1 MITVAK
7 HTKLQ
12 LLAGGLFAVC
22 CFTFFQSALPYH
34 LFFKEEMQLFL
45 LTGEH
50 FLSYAGKPAWLA
62 CYAGDFLTQF
72 FYLRGVGALT
82 LTLVLCAEYT
92 LWAQVLRRLGRRR
105 YAAVAA
111 LLPAAADGFMHCG
124 LYYGLPTSLSI
135 ILTLLAFEAFT
146 LIKRPAVA
154 FAAGVLLLPGLYIA
168 AGASFLLFPLLAG
181 VYSWRRGNR
190 FAVVALLLIAAACPA
205 IARPYYLL
213 TPGQA
218 YSYPFPSSI
227 NLRGVDRTREKI
239 LALSVEAGRGRWDE
253 VGRRAAEAAGLSNP
267 IVTYFAN
274 IAASKQGRLPDS
286 LLNYYQPFTRALFLP
301 VSPQS
306 DWLTISFSQEVFF
319 HLGDMNMAQH
329 SAMLGMIFSPR
340 RRSSRMLERLAGIS
354 LANGDVQLADKY
366 LRMLDA
372 TLFHRSHGRVLHM
385 SHGGSPLLMQDTL
398 RTASDYATS
407 LELLAGS
414 CPDGGCALDYLLCY
428 HLLNKD
434 IRAFATVYDRYLR
447 GKEGYV
453 APRLYAEAMLIRL
466 AAEKAPAGELQAYGI
481 DPGIVS
487 DFMEYTRLY
496 EQNNAAPGVLSG
508 RFGRGYWFYY
518 HFARKREE
526 GEV

>member
-1 MITVAK
+1 MITIAG

-22 CFTFFQSALPYH
+22 CFTFFQLALPYH

-50 FLSYAGKPAWLA
+50 LLSYAGKPAWLA
-62 CYAGDFLTQF
+62 CYVGDFLTQF
-72 FYLRGVGALT
+72 FYLRGGGALT
-82 LTLVLCAEYT
+82 LTLALCAEYT
-92 LWAQVLRRLGRRR
+92 LWAQVLRQLGCRR

-111 LLPAAADGFMHCG
+111 LLPVAADGFMHCG
-124 LYYGLPTSLSI
+124 LYYGLPASVSV
-135 ILTLLAFEAFT
+135 ILALLAFEAFA
-146 LIKRPAVA
+146 LIRRPAVA
-154 FAAGVLLLPGLYIA
+154 VAAGLLLLPGLYIA

-190 FAVVALLLIAAACPA
+190 LAVAALLSVSVACPA

-213 TPGQA
+213 TPWQA
-218 YSYPFPSSI
+218 YSYPFPPSL

-253 VGRRAAEAAGLSNP
+253 VS
-267 IVTYFAN
+267 
-274 IAASKQGRLPDS
+274 RLPDS
-286 LLNYYQPFTRALFLP
+286 LLNYYQPFIKALFLP

-340 RRSSRMLERLAGIS
+340 RRSSRMLERLAELS
-354 LANGDVQLADKY
+354 LPNGDAQLAGKY

-372 TLFHRSHGRVLHM
+372 TLFRRRWRVLHVPQDA
-385 SHGGSPLLMQDTL
+385 PLLMRDTL
-398 RTASDYATS
+398 RTASYYVAS

-414 CPDGGCALDYLLCY
+414 CPDGGPALDYLLCY

-434 IRAFATVYDRYLR
+434 IRAFTTVYDRYLR
-447 GKEGYV
+447 GREGYV
-453 APRLYAEAMLIRL
+453 APRIYAEAMLIRL
-466 AAEKAPAGELQAYGI
+466 AADKAPAGELQAYGI
-481 DPGIVS
+481 SPHIVS

-518 HFARKREE
+518 HFARKMEE